1 MSNRTIT
8 TNQLTPGRIFLVRGK
23 VGFSRLTS
31 RIEGEELQQD
41 IQRRRSKGWLPIEK
55 PYTTITINRAEV
67 IVKDRNNIQPE
78 EQYAIESLYTSSSQR
93 GQGGYSYTANNK
105 GTRALPYIAVTRA
118 GAQGVV
124 DQIQPE
130 GELANGLD
138 VTLVMRVFKG
148 KPNMGVSLDGV
159 IVNEPIRYFD
169 NARAG
174 DGLDGFGITFNP
186 LAPGTLPTAAAAET
200 DNGHSAEQPAYA
212 GHEDLPFVSE
222 GAGAAAN
229 DAAPVTPA
237 PAGVMPQA
245 TATAPVTPVTPV
257 APAGNAMN
265 APINPMGTAPQ
276 NGGIRY
282 DPNQP
287 GSENRGY

>member
-55 PYTTITINRAEV
+55 PYTTITINQAEV

-169 NARAG
+169 NTRAG

-186 LAPGTLPTAAAAET
+186 LAPGTLPTAAET
-200 DNGHSAEQPAYA
+200 DNNHSAEQPAYA

-229 DAAPVTPA
+229 TAAVSAPA

-245 TATAPVTPVTPV
+245 TATAPVTPV

>member
-55 PYTTITINRAEV
+55 PYTTITINQAEV

-169 NARAG
+169 NTRAG

-186 LAPGTLPTAAAAET
+186 LAPGTLPTAAET
-200 DNGHSAEQPAYA
+200 DNSHSAEQPAYA

-229 DAAPVTPA
+229 AAAPVTPA

-245 TATAPVTPVTPV
+245 TATAPVTPV

>member
-55 PYTTITINRAEV
+55 PYTTITINQAEV
-67 IVKDRNNIQPE
+67 IVKDRNSIQPE

-118 GAQGVV
+118 GEQGVV

-169 NARAG
+169 NTRAG

-186 LAPGTLPTAAAAET
+186 LAPGTLPTAAET
-200 DNGHSAEQPAYA
+200 DNSHSAEQPAYA

-229 DAAPVTPA
+229 AAAPVTPA

-245 TATAPVTPVTPV
+245 TATAPVTPVNPV

>member
-55 PYTTITINRAEV
+55 PYTTITINQAEV

-118 GAQGVV
+118 GAQDVV

-169 NARAG
+169 NTRAG

-186 LAPGTLPTAAAAET
+186 LAPGTLPTAAET
-200 DNGHSAEQPAYA
+200 NNGHSTEQPAYA

-229 DAAPVTPA
+229 AAAPVAPA

-245 TATAPVTPVTPV
+245 TATAPVTPV

>member
-55 PYTTITINRAEV
+55 PYTTITINQAEV
-67 IVKDRNNIQPE
+67 IVKDSNNIQPE

-118 GAQGVV
+118 SAPGVV

-148 KPNMGVSLDGV
+148 KPNIGVSLDGV

-169 NARAG
+169 NTRAG
-174 DGLDGFGITFNP
+174 AGLDGFGITFNP
-186 LAPGTLPTAAAAET
+186 LAPGTLPTAAET
-200 DNGHSAEQPAYA
+200 DNSHSAEQSAYA
-212 GHEDLPFVSE
+212 GHEDRPFVSE

-229 DAAPVTPA
+229 AAAPVTPA

-245 TATAPVTPVTPV
+245 TATAPVNTV

>member
-55 PYTTITINRAEV
+55 PYTTITINQAEV

-169 NARAG
+169 NTRAG

-186 LAPGTLPTAAAAET
+186 LAPGTLPTAAET
-200 DNGHSAEQPAYA
+200 DNSHGAEQPAYA

-229 DAAPVTPA
+229 TAAPVTPA

-245 TATAPVTPVTPV
+245 TAAAPVTHV

>member
-55 PYTTITINRAEV
+55 PYTTITINQAEV
-67 IVKDRNNIQPE
+67 IVKDSNNIQPE

-148 KPNMGVSLDGV
+148 KPNIGVSLDGV

-169 NARAG
+169 NTRAG
-174 DGLDGFGITFNP
+174 AGLDGFGITFNP
-186 LAPGTLPTAAAAET
+186 LAPGTLPTAAET
-200 DNGHSAEQPAYA
+200 DNSHSAEQPAYA

-229 DAAPVTPA
+229 AAAPVTPA

-245 TATAPVTPVTPV
+245 TATAPVNTV

>member
-55 PYTTITINRAEV
+55 PYTTITINQAEV

-169 NARAG
+169 NTRAG
-174 DGLDGFGITFNP
+174 DGLDSFGITFNP
-186 LAPGTLPTAAAAET
+186 LAPGTLPTAAET
-200 DNGHSAEQPAYA
+200 DNSHSAEQPAYA

-229 DAAPVTPA
+229 AAAPVTPA

-245 TATAPVTPVTPV
+245 TATAPVTPV

-265 APINPMGTAPQ
+265 APVNPMGTAPQ

>member
-55 PYTTITINRAEV
+55 PYTTITINQAEV
-67 IVKDRNNIQPE
+67 IVKDRNSIQPE

-169 NARAG
+169 NTRAG

-186 LAPGTLPTAAAAET
+186 LAPGTLPTAAET
-200 DNGHSAEQPAYA
+200 DNSHSAEQPAYA

-229 DAAPVTPA
+229 AAAPVTPA

-245 TATAPVTPVTPV
+245 TATAPVTPV

>member
-1 MSNRTIT
+1 MSNRTIS

-55 PYTTITINRAEV
+55 PYTTITINQAEV

-105 GTRALPYIAVTRA
+105 GARSLPYIAVTRA

-148 KPNMGVSLDGV
+148 KPNIGVSLDGV

-169 NARAG
+169 NTRAG
-174 DGLDGFGITFNP
+174 AGLDGFGITFNP
-186 LAPGTLPTAAAAET
+186 LAPGTLPTAAEN
-200 DNGHSAEQPAYA
+200 DNGYSADQPAYA

-222 GAGAAAN
+222 GAAATGNTANPVAPIGA
-229 DAAPVTPA
+229 
-237 PAGVMPQA
+237 MPGA
-245 TATAPVTPVTPV
+245 TGTAPVTPV

>member
-1 MSNRTIT
+1 MSNRTVT

-55 PYTTITINRAEV
+55 PYTTITINQAEV

-118 GAQGVV
+118 GVQGIV

-169 NARAG
+169 NTRAG
-174 DGLDGFGITFNP
+174 VGLDGFGITFNP
-186 LAPGTLPTAAAAET
+186 LAPGTLPTAAET
-200 DNGHSAEQPAYA
+200 DNSHSAEQPAYA

-222 GAGAAAN
+222 GAGAAVN
-229 DAAPVTPA
+229 TAAPVTPA
-237 PAGVMPQA
+237 PTGAMPQA
-245 TATAPVTPVTPV
+245 TAAAPVTPV

>member
-1 MSNRTIT
+1 MSNRTIS

-55 PYTTITINRAEV
+55 PYTTITINQTEV

-105 GTRALPYIAVTRA
+105 STRSLPYIAVTRA
-118 GAQGVV
+118 GAQGIV

-148 KPNMGVSLDGV
+148 KPNIGVSLDGV

-169 NARAG
+169 NTRAG
-174 DGLDGFGITFNP
+174 AGLDGFGITFNP
-186 LAPGTLPTAAAAET
+186 LTPGTLPTAAEN
-200 DNGHSAEQPAYA
+200 DNSHSADQPAYA

-222 GAGAAAN
+222 GAAAAGN
-229 DAAPVTPA
+229 TANPVAPIGA
-237 PAGVMPQA
+237 MPGA
-245 TATAPVTPVTPV
+245 TGTAPVTPV
-257 APAGNAMN
+257 APTGNTMN
-265 APINPMGTAPQ
+265 TPINPMGTAPQ

>member
-1 MSNRTIT
+1 MSNRTIS

-41 IQRRRSKGWLPIEK
+41 IQRRRSKGWPPIEK
-55 PYTTITINRAEV
+55 PYTTITINQAEV

-93 GQGGYSYTANNK
+93 SQGGYSYTANNK

-118 GAQGVV
+118 GEQGVV

-148 KPNMGVSLDGV
+148 KPNIGVSLDGV

-169 NARAG
+169 NNRTGA
-174 DGLDGFGITFNP
+174 GLDGFGITFNP
-186 LAPGTLPTAAAAET
+186 LAPGTLPTAAEN
-200 DNGHSAEQPAYA
+200 DNGYSADQPAYA

-222 GAGAAAN
+222 GVAAAGN
-229 DAAPVTPA
+229 TANPVAPIGAMPEATGTAPVTPA
-237 PAGVMPQA
+237 
-245 TATAPVTPVTPV
+245 
-257 APAGNAMN
+257 APASNAMN

>member
-55 PYTTITINRAEV
+55 PYTTITINQAEV

-78 EQYAIESLYTSSSQR
+78 EQYAIESLYTSRSQR

-138 VTLVMRVFKG
+138 VTLIMRVFKG

-169 NARAG
+169 NTRAG

-186 LAPGTLPTAAAAET
+186 LAPGTLPTAAET
-200 DNGHSAEQPAYA
+200 DNSHSAEQPAYA

-229 DAAPVTPA
+229 AAAPVTPA

-245 TATAPVTPVTPV
+245 TATAPMTPV

-265 APINPMGTAPQ
+265 VPINPMGTAPQ

>member
-55 PYTTITINRAEV
+55 PYTTITINQAEV
-67 IVKDRNNIQPE
+67 IVKDSNNIQPE

-148 KPNMGVSLDGV
+148 KPNIGVSLDGV

-169 NARAG
+169 NTRAG
-174 DGLDGFGITFNP
+174 AGLDGFGITFNP
-186 LAPGTLPTAAAAET
+186 LAPGTLPTAAET
-200 DNGHSAEQPAYA
+200 DNSHSAEQPAYA
-212 GHEDLPFVSE
+212 GHEDRPFVSE
-222 GAGAAAN
+222 GADAAAN
-229 DAAPVTPA
+229 AAAPVTPA

-245 TATAPVTPVTPV
+245 TATAPVNPV

>member
-55 PYTTITINRAEV
+55 PYTTITINQAEV
-67 IVKDRNNIQPE
+67 IVKDSNNIQPE

-118 GAQGVV
+118 GSQGVV

-148 KPNMGVSLDGV
+148 KPNIGVSLDGV

-169 NARAG
+169 NTRAG
-174 DGLDGFGITFNP
+174 AGLDGFGITFNP
-186 LAPGTLPTAAAAET
+186 LAPGTLPTAAET
-200 DNGHSAEQPAYA
+200 DNSHGAEQPTYA

-229 DAAPVTPA
+229 AAAVSAPA
-237 PAGVMPQA
+237 PASAMPQA
-245 TATAPVTPVTPV
+245 TATAPVTPV

-265 APINPMGTAPQ
+265 APINPMGTTPQ

>member
-1 MSNRTIT
+1 MSNRTIS

-55 PYTTITINRAEV
+55 PYTTITINQAEV
-67 IVKDRNNIQPE
+67 IVTDRNNIQPE

-93 GQGGYSYTANNK
+93 GQGGYSYTVNNK
-105 GTRALPYIAVTRA
+105 GTRSLPYIAVTRA

-148 KPNMGVSLDGV
+148 KPNIGVSLDGV

-169 NARAG
+169 NTRAG
-174 DGLDGFGITFNP
+174 AGLEGFGITFNP
-186 LAPGTLPTAAAAET
+186 LAPGTLPTAAEN
-200 DNGHSAEQPAYA
+200 DNSHSADQPAYA
-212 GHEDLPFVSE
+212 GYEDLPFISE
-222 GAGAAAN
+222 GTAAAGN
-229 DAAPVTPA
+229 TANPVAPIGA
-237 PAGVMPQA
+237 MPGA
-245 TATAPVTPVTPV
+245 TGTAPVTPV

>member
-55 PYTTITINRAEV
+55 PYTTITINQAEV

-118 GAQGVV
+118 GEQGVV

-169 NARAG
+169 NTRAG

-186 LAPGTLPTAAAAET
+186 LAPGTLPTAAET
-200 DNGHSAEQPAYA
+200 DNSHSAEQPAYA
-212 GHEDLPFVSE
+212 GHENLPFVSE

-229 DAAPVTPA
+229 AAAPVTPA

-245 TATAPVTPVTPV
+245 TATAPVTPV

>member
-55 PYTTITINRAEV
+55 PYTTITINQAEV

-169 NARAG
+169 NTRAG

-186 LAPGTLPTAAAAET
+186 LAPGTLPTAAET
-200 DNGHSAEQPAYA
+200 DNSHSAEQPAYA

-229 DAAPVTPA
+229 AAAVSAPA

-245 TATAPVTPVTPV
+245 TATAPVTPV

>member
-55 PYTTITINRAEV
+55 PYTTITINQAEV

-118 GAQGVV
+118 GTQGVV

-169 NARAG
+169 NTRAG

-186 LAPGTLPTAAAAET
+186 LAPGTLPTAAET
-200 DNGHSAEQPAYA
+200 DNSHSAEQPAYA

-229 DAAPVTPA
+229 AAAPVTPA

-245 TATAPVTPVTPV
+245 TATAPVTPV

>member
-55 PYTTITINRAEV
+55 PYTTITINQAEV

-169 NARAG
+169 NTRAG

-186 LAPGTLPTAAAAET
+186 LAPGTLPTAAET
-200 DNGHSAEQPAYA
+200 DNSHSAEQPAYA

-229 DAAPVTPA
+229 AAAPVTPA

-245 TATAPVTPVTPV
+245 TATAPVTPV
-257 APAGNAMN
+257 APAGNAIN

>member
-55 PYTTITINRAEV
+55 PYTTITINQAEV

-169 NARAG
+169 NTRAG

-186 LAPGTLPTAAAAET
+186 LAPGTLPTAAET
-200 DNGHSAEQPAYA
+200 DNSHSAEQPAYA

-229 DAAPVTPA
+229 AAAPVTPA
-237 PAGVMPQA
+237 PASVMPQA
-245 TATAPVTPVTPV
+245 TATAPVTPV

>member
-1 MSNRTIT
+1 MSNRTIS

-41 IQRRRSKGWLPIEK
+41 IQRRRSKGWLPIDK
-55 PYTTITINRAEV
+55 PYTTITINQAEV

-105 GTRALPYIAVTRA
+105 GTRSLPYIAATRA

-148 KPNMGVSLDGV
+148 KPNIGVSLDGV

-169 NARAG
+169 NTRAG
-174 DGLDGFGITFNP
+174 AGLDGFGITFNP
-186 LAPGTLPTAAAAET
+186 LAPGTLPTAAE
-200 DNGHSAEQPAYA
+200 NNNSHSADQPAYA

-222 GAGAAAN
+222 GAAAAGN
-229 DAAPVTPA
+229 
-237 PAGVMPQA
+237 
-245 TATAPVTPVTPV
+245 TATPVAPIGAMPGATGTAPVTPV

>member
-55 PYTTITINRAEV
+55 PYTTITINQAEV

-93 GQGGYSYTANNK
+93 GQGSYSYTANNK

-169 NARAG
+169 NTRAG

-186 LAPGTLPTAAAAET
+186 LAPGTLPTAAET
-200 DNGHSAEQPAYA
+200 DNSHNAEQPAYA

-229 DAAPVTPA
+229 AAAPVTPA

-245 TATAPVTPVTPV
+245 TATAPVTPV

>member
-1 MSNRTIT
+1 MSNRTVT

-55 PYTTITINRAEV
+55 PYTTITINQAEV

-118 GAQGVV
+118 GGQGIV

-169 NARAG
+169 NTRAG
-174 DGLDGFGITFNP
+174 VGLDGFGITFNP
-186 LAPGTLPTAAAAET
+186 LAPGTLPTAAET
-200 DNGHSAEQPAYA
+200 DNSHSAEQPAYA

-222 GAGAAAN
+222 GAGAAVN
-229 DAAPVTPA
+229 TAAPVTPA
-237 PAGVMPQA
+237 PTGAMPQA
-245 TATAPVTPVTPV
+245 TAAAPVTPV

>member
-55 PYTTITINRAEV
+55 PYTTITINQAEV

-169 NARAG
+169 NTRAG

-186 LAPGTLPTAAAAET
+186 LAPGTLPTAAET
-200 DNGHSAEQPAYA
+200 DNSHSAEQPAYA

-229 DAAPVTPA
+229 AAAPVTPA

-245 TATAPVTPVTPV
+245 TATAPVTPV
-257 APAGNAMN
+257 APAGNAMS

>member
-55 PYTTITINRAEV
+55 PYTTITINQAEV

-169 NARAG
+169 NTRAG

-186 LAPGTLPTAAAAET
+186 LAPGTLPTAAET
-200 DNGHSAEQPAYA
+200 DNSHSAEQPAYA

-229 DAAPVTPA
+229 TAAVSAPA

-245 TATAPVTPVTPV
+245 TATAPVTPV

>member
-1 MSNRTIT
+1 MSNRTIS
-8 TNQLTPGRIFLVRGK
+8 TNQLTPGRIFRVRGK

-55 PYTTITINRAEV
+55 PYTTITINQAEV
-67 IVKDRNNIQPE
+67 IVTDRNNIQPE

-105 GTRALPYIAVTRA
+105 GTRSLPYVAVARA
-118 GAQGVV
+118 GAQSVV

-148 KPNMGVSLDGV
+148 KPNIGVSLDGV

-169 NARAG
+169 NTRAG
-174 DGLDGFGITFNP
+174 AGLDSFGITFNP
-186 LAPGTLPTAAAAET
+186 LAPGTLPTAAEN
-200 DNGHSAEQPAYA
+200 DNGYSADQPAYA

-222 GAGAAAN
+222 GAAAAGN
-229 DAAPVTPA
+229 TANPVAPIGA
-237 PAGVMPQA
+237 MPGA
-245 TATAPVTPVTPV
+245 TGTAPVTPV

>member
-31 RIEGEELQQD
+31 RIEGEELRKD
-41 IQRRRSKGWLPIEK
+41 IQRRRNKGWLPIEK
-55 PYTTITINRAEV
+55 PYTTITINQAEV
-67 IVKDRNNIQPE
+67 IVKDSNNIQPE

-148 KPNMGVSLDGV
+148 KPNIGVSLDGV

-169 NARAG
+169 NTRAG
-174 DGLDGFGITFNP
+174 AGLDGFGITFNP
-186 LAPGTLPTAAAAET
+186 LAPGTLPTAAET
-200 DNGHSAEQPAYA
+200 DNSHSAEQPTYA

-229 DAAPVTPA
+229 AAAPVTPA

-245 TATAPVTPVTPV
+245 TATAPMTPV

>member
-55 PYTTITINRAEV
+55 PYTTITINQAEV

-118 GAQGVV
+118 GTQGVV

-169 NARAG
+169 NTRAG

-186 LAPGTLPTAAAAET
+186 LAPGTLPTAAET
-200 DNGHSAEQPAYA
+200 DNSHSAEQPAYA

-229 DAAPVTPA
+229 TAAPVTPA
-237 PAGVMPQA
+237 PAGAMPQA
-245 TATAPVTPVTPV
+245 TAAAPVTPV

>member
-55 PYTTITINRAEV
+55 PYTTITINQAEV
-67 IVKDRNNIQPE
+67 IVKNRNNIQPE
-78 EQYAIESLYTSSSQR
+78 EQYAIESLYMSSSQR

-118 GAQGVV
+118 GTQDVV

-169 NARAG
+169 NTRAG

-186 LAPGTLPTAAAAET
+186 LAPGTLPTAAET
-200 DNGHSAEQPAYA
+200 DNSHSAEQPAYA

-229 DAAPVTPA
+229 AAAPVTPA

-245 TATAPVTPVTPV
+245 TATAPVTPV

>member
-1 MSNRTIT
+1 MNNRTIT

-55 PYTTITINRAEV
+55 PYTTITINQAEV

-93 GQGGYSYTANNK
+93 GQGGYSYNANSR

-148 KPNMGVSLDGV
+148 KPNMGVNLDGV

-169 NARAG
+169 NTRAG

-186 LAPGTLPTAAAAET
+186 LAPGTLPTAAET
-200 DNGHSAEQPAYA
+200 DNSHSAEQPAYA

-229 DAAPVTPA
+229 AAAVSAPA

-245 TATAPVTPVTPV
+245 TATAPVTPVT
-257 APAGNAMN
+257 PAGNAMN

>member
-55 PYTTITINRAEV
+55 PYTTITINQAEV

-118 GAQGVV
+118 GTQGVV

-169 NARAG
+169 NTRAG

-186 LAPGTLPTAAAAET
+186 LAPGTLPTAAET
-200 DNGHSAEQPAYA
+200 DNSHSAEQPAYA

-229 DAAPVTPA
+229 AAAPVAPA

-245 TATAPVTPVTPV
+245 TATAPVTPV

>member
-1 MSNRTIT
+1 MSNRTVT

-55 PYTTITINRAEV
+55 PYTTITINQAEV

-118 GAQGVV
+118 GAQGIV

-169 NARAG
+169 NTRAG
-174 DGLDGFGITFNP
+174 VGLDGFGITFNP
-186 LAPGTLPTAAAAET
+186 LAPGTLPTAAET
-200 DNGHSAEQPAYA
+200 DNSHSAEQPAYA

-222 GAGAAAN
+222 GAGAAVN
-229 DAAPVTPA
+229 TAAPVTPA
-237 PAGVMPQA
+237 PTGAMPQA
-245 TATAPVTPVTPV
+245 TAAAPVTPV